1 MPDGKC
7 RLDSTLVHDTE
18 IELKVIAVVRY
29 HPVLSS
35 MSKKTRLIPSVRSAT
50 GHQFS
55 FRRWHGNGHGGCQ
68 KPCRRGRACKSHGCK
83 SVDIYLLYIYIV
95 VSF

>member
-1 MPDGKC
+1 MNLQARAEWIQLGC
-7 RLDSTLVHDTE
+7 M
-18 IELKVIAVVRY
+18 KVIAAVRY

-35 MSKKTRLIPSVRSAT
+35 MSKKTRFLTPVSVI

-55 FRRWHGNGHGGCQ
+55 FRRWHGNGHGGCKQ
-68 KPCRRGRACKSHGCK
+68 PCRRGRACKSHGCK
-83 SVDIYLLYIYIV
+83 SVEIYLLV